1 MSNPGAHA
9 NEHPLTTDKDITSEA
24 FWRQRFA
31 ERDETFAWLRAN
43 APVSWN
49 LPIEVP
55 DNPPEQ
61 HGEKGFWAVTKASDI
76 EYVSQNYKL
85 FSSEAGGITM
95 NPRDPGRVQA
105 PTFLEMD
112 PPRHTKY
119 RKIMSAAFTPK
130 AVARINGKINER
142 AAQIIERVAGAGEID
157 FVEEVSRKLP
167 MLTIADM
174 IGVPDGLS
182 DTFALAGD
190 QIVSAADP
198 STLPPGMTPLE
209 FGMQAIGTLHQIGND
224 LVNYRRDHPADDIAT
239 ALAQAELDGRK
250 LTDADITAVFILLS
264 VAGNDTTKQTT
275 THTVLQLDRNPDQR
289 AWLTEDLDGRMPAAV
304 EEFIRHATPVLEF
317 ARTVTED
324 LELGG
329 QQMTKGDKAVVFYCS
344 GNRDEER
351 FQDPHR
357 FDLSRP
363 RHPHVGFG
371 GGGVHYCLGNGIAK
385 VQLRALFGEI
395 LTKLPKMEVGEPDLL
410 FSNFIHG
417 IQRLPVTIG

>member
-1 MSNPGAHA
+1 MTSPGAHST
-9 NEHPLTTDKDITSEA
+9 EHPVTTDKDIRSEA
-24 FWRQRFA
+24 FWHQTFA
-31 ERDETFAWLRAN
+31 ERDETFAWLRAH
-43 APVSWN
+43 APVSWH
-49 LPIEVP
+49 LPIEAP
-55 DNPPEQ
+55 DNPPSV

-95 NPRDPGRVQA
+95 NPRNPRQVQA

-119 RKIMSAAFTPK
+119 RQVMSAAFTPK
-130 AVARINGKINER
+130 AVARISGKINER

-174 IGVPDGLS
+174 IGVSDSLS
-182 DTFALAGD
+182 DTFAEAGD
-190 QIVSAADP
+190 RIVTAADP
-198 STLPPGMTPLE
+198 STLPPGVTPLE
-209 FGMQAIGTLHQIGND
+209 FGMQAIGTLRQIGVD
-224 LVNYRRDHPADDIAT
+224 VVNHRRDHPADDIAT

-250 LTDADITAVFILLS
+250 LTDDDITALFILLS

-275 THTVLQLDRNPDQR
+275 SHTVMSLDRNPDQR
-289 AWLTEDLDGRMPAAV
+289 AWLIEDFDARIPAAV

-317 ARTVTED
+317 ARTAMED

-329 QQMTKGDKAVVFYCS
+329 QQITKGDKVAVLYCS
-344 GNRDEER
+344 GNRDESR
-351 FQDPHR
+351 FEDPHR

-385 VQLRALFGEI
+385 AQLRALFGEI
-395 LTKLPKMEVGEPDLL
+395 LTKLPKMEVGEPVLL

-417 IQRLPVTIG
+417 IQHLPVTIG